1 MMSDD
6 IQLKGKLTIL
16 IEDPVIGYF
25 KKIEQDNLVILS
37 GRNLVR
43 DFLHGDAVSGLS
55 HMALGTDTSDPAV
68 TPGITE
74 VFRKVFTSKTKA
86 DGKLTVDMYLA
97 STEANGNTLT
107 SAALFGNGATNTAGS
122 GTQYSKVTYTGI
134 NKTSSLAVTFTWEL
148 FINAA

>member
-1 MMSDD
+1 MMNDT

-16 IEDPVIGYF
+16 IEHLSTGKVERV
-25 KKIEQDNLVILS
+25 EQDNLVILS
-37 GRNLVR
+37 GRNLIR
-43 DFLHGDAVSGLS
+43 DFLHGDAVSGLT
-55 HMALGTDTSDPAV
+55 HMALGTDTSDPSV

-74 VFRKVFTSKTKA
+74 VFRKVFTSKSKA

-107 SAALFGNGATNTAGS
+107 SAALFGNGATDLAGS